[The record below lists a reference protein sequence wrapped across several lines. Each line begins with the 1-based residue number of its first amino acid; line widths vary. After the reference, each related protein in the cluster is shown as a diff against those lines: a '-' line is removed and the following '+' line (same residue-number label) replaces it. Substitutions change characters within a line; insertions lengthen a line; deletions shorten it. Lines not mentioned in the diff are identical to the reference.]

1 MGLLRRV
8 ESRIQGGFEGVF
20 GRKSGEGVQ
29 PPELARMLVK
39 EMDDHRT
46 YSLDRIHAPN
56 HFTVYL
62 CAGDRATYRPREAS
76 LAAELT
82 DHLERHARTNGYS
95 LAGRPTVAF
104 TLDTDLGAGQFGIL
118 AEMIDLPLER
128 ASSAL
133 VPVGSA
139 RSPSTA
145 GVWPGAGETQSI
157 PPRVAADLGLARQTL
172 LMRHGS
178 HVQEFQ
184 KSRVV
189 LGRSRDADFRLDDP
203 NISRRHTVVY
213 WEGGRAFVKDLGST
227 NGTLLNGRPIASAA
241 LEDGDVLTLGG
252 CTVVV
257 ETE

>member
-20 GRKSGEGVQ
+20 GRKSGEGLQ

-39 EMDDHRT
+39 EMDDHRS
-46 YSLDRIHAPN
+46 YSLARIYAPN

-62 CAGDRATYRPREAS
+62 CSRDRATYRTREAA
-76 LAAELT
+76 LVAELT
-82 DHLERHARTNGYS
+82 DQLERHALTKGYS
-95 LAGRPTVAF
+95 LAGRPALTF
-104 TLDTDLGAGQFGIL
+104 TSDEDLRAGQYGIL
-118 AEMIDLPLER
+118 AEMMDRPEEQAPPAL
-128 ASSAL
+128 AST
-133 VPVGSA
+133 GSA
-139 RSPSTA
+139 RPPATA
-145 GVWPGAGETQSI
+145 GERPGAGVAPSV
-157 PPRVAADLGLARQTL
+157 PLSVAADQGPARQTL

-189 LGRSRDADFRLDDP
+189 VGRSRDADFRLDDP
-203 NISRRHTVVY
+203 NISRRHAVVY
-213 WEGGRAFVKDLGST
+213 WEDGQAFAKDLGST
-227 NGTLLNGRPIASAA
+227 NGTLLNGRPIESST

>member
-8 ESRIQGGFEGVF
+8 ESRIQNSFEGVF
-20 GRKSGEGVQ
+20 GRKSGESLHA
-29 PPELARMLVK
+29 PELARMLAK
-39 EMDDHRT
+39 EMDDRRT
-46 YSLDRIHAPN
+46 YSLGRINAPN
-56 HFTVYL
+56 HFTVYF
-62 CAGDRATYRPREAS
+62 CTRDRTAVRPQEAA
-76 LAAELT
+76 LAAELA
-82 DHLERHARTNGYS
+82 DHLEQHAQANDYS

-104 TLDTDLGAGQFGIL
+104 TTDIDLRTGQFGIL
-118 AEMIDLPLER
+118 AEMIEQPLEP
-128 ASSAL
+128 ASKAIVWEAAAL
-133 VPVGSA
+133 P
-139 RSPSTA
+139 
-145 GVWPGAGETQSI
+145 VWPVAGETQNIS
-157 PPRVAADLGLARQTL
+157 PSVAADLGLARQRL

-203 NISRRHTVVY
+203 NISRRHAVVY
-213 WEGGRAFVKDLGST
+213 WEDGRAFVKDLDST

-241 LEDGDVLTLGG
+241 LEDGDVLTLSG

>member
-8 ESRIQGGFEGVF
+8 ESRIQGGVEGTF
-20 GRKSGEGVQ
+20 GRKSGRGVQ
-29 PPELARMLVK
+29 TPELARMLTK

-46 YSLDRIHAPN
+46 YSLARIYAPN
-56 HFTVYL
+56 HFTVYF
-62 CAGDRATYRPREAS
+62 CTGDRATYRPREAT
-76 LAAELT
+76 LAVELAE
-82 DHLERHARTNGYS
+82 HLERHARTSGYS
-95 LAGRPTVAF
+95 LTGRPSVAF
-104 TLDTDLGAGQFGIL
+104 TSDTDLRTGQFGIL
-118 AEMIDLPLER
+118 AEMIEKPLER
-128 ASSAL
+128 GPTVTMREAPTPPA
-133 VPVGSA
+133 GS
-139 RSPSTA
+139 
-145 GVWPGAGETQSI
+145 GAGETQSI

-189 LGRSRDADFRLDDP
+189 VGRSRDADFRLDDP
-203 NISRRHTVVY
+203 NISRRHAVVY
-213 WEGGRAFVKDLGST
+213 WEAGQAFVKDLGST

-241 LEDGDVLTLGG
+241 LDDGDVLTLGG

>member
-8 ESRIQGGFEGVF
+8 ESRIQSGFEGVF

-46 YSLDRIHAPN
+46 YSLGCIHAPN

-62 CAGDRATYRPREAS
+62 CTGDRATFRPREAS
-76 LAAELT
+76 LAAELA
-82 DHLERHARTNGYS
+82 DDLEQHARAQGYS
-95 LAGRPTVAF
+95 LAGRPAVAF
-104 TLDTDLGAGQFGIL
+104 TSDTDLGAGQFGIL
-118 AEMIDLPLER
+118 AEMIERPLEAAPSELVPAGSALPL
-128 ASSAL
+128 
-133 VPVGSA
+133 P
-139 RSPSTA
+139 TA
-145 GVWPGAGETQSI
+145 GMWPGAGETQGIS
-157 PPRVAADLGLARQTL
+157 PRVAADLGLARQTL

-189 LGRSRDADFRLDDP
+189 VGRSRDADFRLDDP
-203 NISRRHTVVY
+203 NISRRHAVIY
-213 WEGGRAFVKDLGST
+213 WEAGRAFVKDLDST
-227 NGTLLNGRPIASAA
+227 NGTLLNGRPIASEA
-241 LEDGDVLTLGG
+241 LQDGDVLTLGG
-252 CTVVV
+252 CVVVV